1 MAPLRR
7 ERDEQVVLRRGRA
20 PERVLAQGSVHGY
33 WHEERFLPSQRR
45 FQVSP
50 DARVLAYTS
59 PSDGYLHLLRR
70 DGAEAHFGD
79 LHGRDL
85 RFSPDGGTLAF
96 VRPTGRIERVDLRRL
111 EAHLWAELQNPE
123 WIEFCADGLVVLHDA
138 PSAGHALSLVPW
150 GGAPRLLA
158 RTEWRIAR
166 FVAAK
171 TGSRVVFFT
180 HAGDAWSID
189 APGEEPRRIAGE
201 RSFHVTNAEMS
212 TDGRTVAFASSSG
225 LFVIEGDGAPELR
238 SPDGFVHSVW
248 FSRDGALAWASP
260 NAAAWS
266 KDGAQQKLG
275 PGEGHIVAM
284 RFLQA
289 SPGLVIT
296 RGREVVQWSPERD
309 EAQVLLSLEEGD
321 RELLGADLFDGGV
334 ALWVGSQWLEMER
347 FSKGKR

>member
-7 ERDEQVVLRRGRA
+7 ERDEQVVLRKGSA
-20 PERVLAQGSVHGY
+20 SERVLAQGAIHGY
-33 WHEERFLPSQRR
+33 WDLESLPSQRR

-59 PSDGYLHLLRR
+59 PADGYLHLLRR

-79 LHGRDL
+79 IHGRDL

-111 EAHLWAELQNPE
+111 EARPWAELQNPE
-123 WIEFCADGLVVLHDA
+123 WIEFCADGLVVSHDA

-150 GGAPRLLA
+150 DGPPRQLA
-158 RTEWRIAR
+158 RTEWRTAR

-171 TGSRVVFFT
+171 AGSRVVFFT
-180 HAGDAWSID
+180 YNREAWSID
-189 APGEEPRRIAGE
+189 EPGEEPRRIADKLP
-201 RSFHVTNAEMS
+201 SQVTNAEMS
-212 TDGRTVAFASSSG
+212 PDGRAVAFASSSG
-225 LFVIEGDGAPELR
+225 LFVIQGDGEPELR
-238 SPDGFVHSVW
+238 SSDAFVHSVW

-260 NAAAWS
+260 NAAVWS

-296 RGREVVQWSPERD
+296 RGREVVLWSPERG
-309 EAQVLLSLEEGD
+309 EEQVLISLEEPR